1 MPKAPAPKAK
11 APAAEP
17 LIAKPQDA
25 ESQISGDEK
34 VVLAPALW
42 LDPDVRWLTGVHEA
56 EGHAY
61 LVREQYEELLW
72 WLLMPSLLRVAA
84 EPAPSR
90 ALVEE
95 LSRTVEDAL
104 ASAEAAGYRIDAL
117 LEIDP
122 VSDPATSSQAT
133 KIESPAAEGNSR
145 SIDPKNSSDQKDAKT
160 TRLDSHAEKSIKLQ
174 EE

>member
-1 MPKAPAPKAK
+1 MA
-11 APAAEP
+11 
-17 LIAKPQDA
+17 
-25 ESQISGDEK
+25 
-34 VVLAPALW
+34 LAPALW

-95 LSRTVEDAL
+95 LSKTVEEAL
-104 ASAEAAGYRIDAL
+104 AIGR
-117 LEIDP
+117 
-122 VSDPATSSQAT
+122 
-133 KIESPAAEGNSR
+133 SR
-145 SIDPKNSSDQKDAKT
+145 
-160 TRLDSHAEKSIKLQ
+160 RLPH
-174 EE
+174 